1 MRIALRVILAA
12 AIAGAYAL
20 VTGFLSVRAEFLQGG
35 LWVGSSYDDVSIVGP
50 QFPLLHFAGIA
61 LLSGLCTVYIL
72 SRLRRRGTSG
82 YAEAIAFVAVL
93 LALVVWGVLNYE
105 LSGLQMLDLTTAL
118 TLQYA
123 SLSPALHTV
132 AAVVAIVAMGQ
143 AVRGLGVTIKKRRS
157 ADAGADSA
165 A

>member
-1 MRIALRVILAA
+1 MILAA
-12 AIAGAYAL
+12 AIAGTYAL
-20 VTGFLSVRAEFLQGG
+20 VTGFLSLRAEFLQGG
-35 LWVGSSYDDVSIVGP
+35 LWIGWTMESARVGGGP

-72 SRLRRRGTSG
+72 SRLRRRDTSS

-157 ADAGADSA
+157 ADAGDNTA